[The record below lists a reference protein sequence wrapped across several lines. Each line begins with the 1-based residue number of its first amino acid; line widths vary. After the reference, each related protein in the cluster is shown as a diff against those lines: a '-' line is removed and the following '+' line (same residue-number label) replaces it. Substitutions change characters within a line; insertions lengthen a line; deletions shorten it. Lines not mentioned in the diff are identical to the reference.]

1 MCQAQEVGWDSI
13 LDSMNI
19 WRFGSFDI
27 FHFNLRCQLEKR
39 NFPKH
44 PWVAII
50 NYTENQYKS
59 KDFANRFLVATK
71 HWKLPAVHICPR
83 FAPRAVTL
91 PGSCMREGG
100 NTSTASPPASTKSA
114 TVFPKPGCK
123 HDETL
128 LLPGEMNILQIQC
141 KIDFNTFLL
150 PKPHSRCKKWLIN
163 MLVVHV
169 GCLLGVPGHQ
179 WWYLALIGTIWWLLT
194 NFDVLFTT
202 LSLNNAIFLVIF
214 CYL

>member
-1 MCQAQEVGWDSI
+1 MWQAQEVGWDSI

-39 NFPKH
+39 YFPKH

-114 TVFPKPGCK
+114 TVFPPGCP
-123 HDETL
+123 L
-128 LLPGEMNILQIQC
+128 LTANMMRMIIQ
-141 KIDFNTFLL
+141 NWRL
-150 PKPHSRCKKWLIN
+150 PKSATNLIYLDMDRSVHSLPNSETGR
-163 MLVVHV
+163 
-169 GCLLGVPGHQ
+169 
-179 WWYLALIGTIWWLLT
+179 
-194 NFDVLFTT
+194 T
-202 LSLNNAIFLVIF
+202 LSNRVCWMQPALDCIKVTKKCIFWCKATWFPALRCTAILWKVAKKVATSG
-214 CYL
+214 